1 MSARVHM
8 MRLDKY
14 IADTSGFTRSQA
26 AKAIRSGS
34 VLVNGLAVRKP
45 EQKVNELTD
54 IVTVDGKIC
63 RYHRFHYYLL
73 DKPTGLITASKDP
86 RQPTVLDLFPPEIRK
101 QGIFPVGRLDKDTS
115 GLLLLTNDGEFA
127 HRVISP
133 RSAVNK
139 VYLASVEGE
148 LDQVDVERFR
158 EGLILADGTRCLPA
172 QLEILDKTECLVT
185 VQEGKYHQVRRMLA
199 AVGKPVLTL
208 RRISIGPL
216 ALDPKLGAGEYREL
230 EDQELCILFNM
241 LHMEK

>member
-26 AKAIRSGS
+26 AKAIRSGT

-63 RYHRFHYYLL
+63 RYQRFHYYLL

-172 QLEILDKTECLVT
+172 QLEILDKTECL
-185 VQEGKYHQVRRMLA
+185 RRMLA